1 VRREKVVVKEEAT
14 NATFFDFAFELNGF
28 GSRVERKGM
37 EDAPRNTGLSGLRFA
52 GIMLWK
58 TGEQM
63 LSRTYIE
70 AEELMTKEYIS
81 VIHKNTKSPIKKK
94 GLFRGGYRIFYP
106 AVGGATDDP
115 GAGGAML

>member
-1 VRREKVVVKEEAT
+1 
-14 NATFFDFAFELNGF
+14 
-28 GSRVERKGM
+28 
-37 EDAPRNTGLSGLRFA
+37 
-52 GIMLWK
+52 
-58 TGEQM
+58 M

-106 AVGGATDDP
+106 AEGRACPAEGWACPAVGGATDDP